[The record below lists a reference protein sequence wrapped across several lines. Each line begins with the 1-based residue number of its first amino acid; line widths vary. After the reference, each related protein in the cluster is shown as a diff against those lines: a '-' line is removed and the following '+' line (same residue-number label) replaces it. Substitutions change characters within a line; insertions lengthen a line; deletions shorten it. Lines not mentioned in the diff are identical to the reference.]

1 MWVRFW
7 WQKIQYVKGSSRSNF
22 VFAQALTLDLAVKI
36 IIVTTLH
43 YKYDNRCGCYCCN
56 YCYNVE
62 VIFAI
67 TTTTAA
73 VVDNHFNCCCKW
85 SCVVL
90 LAILV
95 HKWSLQLTESCW
107 MSYLVVFCYCWGNST
122 INGNYW
128 YSWAL

>member
-1 MWVRFW
+1 MQFKQNCGYDFDDRKFSTS
-7 WQKIQYVKGSSRSNF
+7 KEAASRSNF

-73 VVDNHFNCCCKW
+73 VVDNHFNCCCK
-85 SCVVL
+85 
-90 LAILV
+90 
-95 HKWSLQLTESCW
+95 
-107 MSYLVVFCYCWGNST
+107 
-122 INGNYW
+122 
-128 YSWAL
+128 